1 MFVHILIDMPVPL
14 VRGCIRNTRCY
25 NKSQIF
31 NGPLFNRERKN
42 MRLLLVEDDP
52 IQLKYLKILIED
64 NFPDISVTTSGTY
77 KEAMN
82 IIDTAAYIDIFVL
95 DIMLTDTEDDP
106 DGVSLG
112 VHIKE
117 LTKYT
122 NTPVIFI
129 TSYESRIYEAV
140 NDVHCYS
147 FIPKPVD
154 ESLLMDTID
163 SLARQNTKKND
174 NIILRTENGIAV
186 PIDPNKIVYISSIKG
201 VIKIK
206 TEDDCISSSTW
217 RLSRLMPTLPGYMLR
232 CHKCYIVNLN
242 HVTNVDYTTR
252 MCHTDAIEN
261 GNVIS
266 LPMGRVYISEI
277 REAFNDKRRI
287 R

>member
-1 MFVHILIDMPVPL
+1 
-14 VRGCIRNTRCY
+14 
-25 NKSQIF
+25 
-31 NGPLFNRERKN
+31 

-52 IQLKYLKILIED
+52 VQLKYLETLVKN
-64 NFPDISVTTSGTY
+64 NFPDISVTTAGTY

-95 DIMLTDTEDDP
+95 DIMLTDSEDDP

-112 VHIKE
+112 VHIRE
-117 LTKYT
+117 MTKYI

-140 NDVHCYS
+140 NDAHCYS
-147 FIPKPVD
+147 FISKPVD
-154 ESLLMDTID
+154 EPSLISTISSLLKQT
-163 SLARQNTKKND
+163 TKKND

-206 TEDDCISSSTW
+206 TEDDAISSSIW
-217 RLSRLMPTLPGYMLR
+217 RLSRLTPTLPGYMLR
-232 CHKCYIVNLN
+232 CHKCYIINLN
-242 HVTNVDYTTR
+242 HITNVDYTTR

-261 GNVIS
+261 GNMIS
-266 LPMGRVYISEI
+266 LPIGRAYISEI
-277 REAFNDKRRI
+277 REAFNDKRHNK
-287 R
+287 

>member
-1 MFVHILIDMPVPL
+1 
-14 VRGCIRNTRCY
+14 
-25 NKSQIF
+25 
-31 NGPLFNRERKN
+31 

-52 IQLKYLKILIED
+52 IQLKYLKVLIED
-64 NFPDISVTTSGTY
+64 SFPDISVTTSSTY

-154 ESLLMDTID
+154 ESLLIDTID

-217 RLSRLMPTLPGYMLR
+217 RLSR
-232 CHKCYIVNLN
+232 
-242 HVTNVDYTTR
+242 
-252 MCHTDAIEN
+252 
-261 GNVIS
+261 
-266 LPMGRVYISEI
+266 
-277 REAFNDKRRI
+277 
-287 R
+287 